1 MLPCLI
7 LILSSY
13 LLGSIPCG
21 FLLGRLKGVD
31 VREYGS
37 GKIGAANIYR
47 ALGIKAGVFTLLAD
61 LAKGF
66 GAVLIAKALFH
77 SPVAYITAALVAVI
91 GHNWSIYL
99 GFKGGR
105 GVTTYFGG
113 LIALYPPAGII
124 TGLLTP
130 LIMAISRYASL
141 GSLLGSLSSIA
152 FILPL
157 TFMGKLPQELSVYV
171 ILGTALIFF
180 RHRDNIA
187 RLLSGTERRL
197 ELKRNSKR

>member
-1 MLPCLI
+1 MLPWLI